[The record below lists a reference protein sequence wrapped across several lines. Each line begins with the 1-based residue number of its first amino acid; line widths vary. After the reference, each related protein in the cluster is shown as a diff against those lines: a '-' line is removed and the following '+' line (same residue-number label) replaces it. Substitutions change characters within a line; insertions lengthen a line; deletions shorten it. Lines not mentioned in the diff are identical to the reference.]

1 MAKKTHYRVLRST
14 IVLALASDAYA
25 AIRTPELT
33 AAVDTV
39 VAANYQFDQV
49 QDDLLEL
56 IFAYFDAD
64 FTARVLAEFR
74 FVPSRDNVRVHPK
87 CEAICTL
94 CGKGDSK
101 EEGGNV
107 DFIRF
112 EYRLDN
118 RASGREVWCGK
129 TCIIKYGLR
138 VDGAATSDEAR
149 GLLERS
155 MREALR
161 QWEIN
166 EWRLAHSDHGSMQD
180 EYQAFRGA
188 WYARPYDDRRLLQY
202 RVELLIGGVAPVSD
216 DSRNRATRAFKN
228 AVSFYLRNGFLT
240 DNKQHAWDRAR
251 EIIAADNEG
260 IDLMRRAFQERA
272 TMLYA
277 LLDHYR
283 AKQAAKAATL

>member
-14 IVLALASDAYA
+14 VVLALASDAYA
-25 AIRTPELT
+25 SIRTPELA
-33 AAVDTV
+33 AAVDAV

-49 QDDLLEL
+49 ADELLEL
-56 IFAYFDAD
+56 VFVTFDDEFAK
-64 FTARVLAEFR
+64 RVLGEFR
-74 FVPSRDNVRVHPK
+74 FVPSRENVRVHPK

-101 EEGGNV
+101 EEGGNL

-112 EYRLDN
+112 EYRLNNDV
-118 RASGREVWCGK
+118 SGNEVWCGK

-138 VDGAATSDEAR
+138 VDGAATSEEAR

-166 EWRLAHSDHGSMQD
+166 EWRLSHNDHAGMPE
-180 EYQAFRGA
+180 EYQRFRGA
-188 WYARPYDDRRLLQY
+188 WYARPYNERRMLQY
-202 RVELLIGGVAPVSD
+202 RVELMIGGLAATSD
-216 DSRNRATRAFKN
+216 DARNRAARAFKN

-240 DNKQHAWDRAR
+240 EAKQHAWDRAR
-251 EIIAADNEG
+251 EITASDSEGVALMQRALREPASTLAVLIA
-260 IDLMRRAFQERA
+260 
-272 TMLYA
+272 
-277 LLDHYR
+277 HYR
-283 AKQAAKAATL
+283 AKQADSISH